1 MKNTFT
7 FLLTFIVAQAYAQFV
22 PRPAISFTLNGKVA
36 DNLKQISKT
45 DTLLEVKTYLLGEQ
59 KKKMPN
65 VTFLIDEV
73 EIELHRNDRKIA
85 GLVLP
90 EGKGNFAPL
99 SKMATSGDKYIMT
112 ARRVRY
118 IQDNIVKDV
127 GIGNVVKNY
136 VIE

>member
-1 MKNTFT
+1 M
-7 FLLTFIVAQAYAQFV
+7 VAQAYTQFV
-22 PRPAISFTLNGKVA
+22 PRPAISFTLNGKVV
-36 DNLKQISKT
+36 DNVTKVSKI

-65 VTFLIDEV
+65 VSFMIDEV
-73 EIELHRNDRKIA
+73 EIELHRNDHKIA
-85 GLVLP
+85 GLLLP
-90 EGKGNFAPL
+90 QGKGNFAPL
-99 SKMATSGDKYIMT
+99 SKIAASGDKYIMT

-118 IQDNIVKDV
+118 VQDNIVKDV